1 VESRRVTLEKY
12 NCTLQ
17 ISPSIA
23 EIKDDWRVLSHR
35 NIYADPDYL
44 SLLERKG
51 PLGYKYVYA
60 IIYFEDKPVAALYF
74 QMKRIELAKDF
85 RLHTHSNN
93 FLKKINLAFTKQLF
107 KLINQNLL
115 IFGNVLL
122 TGEYAFGTKSEFEL
136 TNHLL
141 NHVFSHVKS
150 YFKEEYSLPIKA
162 ILCKDFYREG
172 VHKEISFSVPGFY
185 EFKVQP
191 DMIMALDPQWKQFD
205 DFLKAVKSKYRVK
218 YKKVMRQAE
227 SLDYREMD
235 LEMLEQY
242 NDEMYALYEATA
254 KRATFSLFYL
264 HPKYFIGLKECFFD
278 KIRIT
283 GIFRDGKILGFYTY
297 VINGEYGD
305 AHFIGYDVERNSDYQ
320 IYFNI
325 LLGLIKKA
333 IDTKVKFLNLSRT
346 ALEIKSSVGAEPHDM
361 FIYLRHENG
370 FINRIMPMILDRVV
384 PKLDWTQR
392 SPFK

>member
-1 VESRRVTLEKY
+1 
-12 NCTLQ
+12 
-17 ISPSIA
+17 
-23 EIKDDWRVLSHR
+23 
-35 NIYADPDYL
+35 
-44 SLLERKG
+44 
-51 PLGYKYVYA
+51 
-60 IIYFEDKPVAALYF
+60 
-74 QMKRIELAKDF
+74 
-85 RLHTHSNN
+85 
-93 FLKKINLAFTKQLF
+93 
-107 KLINQNLL
+107 
-115 IFGNVLL
+115 
-122 TGEYAFGTKSEFEL
+122 
-136 TNHLL
+136 
-141 NHVFSHVKS
+141 
-150 YFKEEYSLPIKA
+150 
-162 ILCKDFYREG
+162 
-172 VHKEISFSVPGFY
+172 
-185 EFKVQP
+185 
-191 DMIMALDPQWKQFD
+191 MALDPQWKQFD

-218 YKKVMRQAE
+218 YKKVMKQAE

-264 HPKYFIGLKECFFD
+264 HPKYFLGLKECFAD

-283 GIFRDGKILGFYTY
+283 GIFRDGEILGFYTY

-305 AHFIGYDVERNSDYQ
+305 AHFIGYDVERNFDYQ

-370 FINRIMPMILDRVV
+370 FINRIMPMILERLV
-384 PKLDWTQR
+384 PKPDWIQR

>member
-1 VESRRVTLEKY
+1 MESRRVTLEKY
-12 NCTLQ
+12 NCSLQ
-17 ISPSIA
+17 ISPTIL
-23 EIKDDWRVLSHR
+23 ELQDDWRVLSHR
-35 NIYADPDYL
+35 NIYADPEYL

-51 PLGYKYVYA
+51 PLAYKYVYA
-60 IIYFEDKPVAALYF
+60 IIYYNDKPVTALYF

-85 RLHTHSNN
+85 RLHTHSKNL
-93 FLKKINLAFTKQLF
+93 FKKLNVAFTKQFF
-107 KLINQNLL
+107 KLVNQNLL

-122 TGEYAFGTKSEFEL
+122 TGEYAFGAKQEFEL
-136 TNHLL
+136 SNELL
-141 NHVFSHVKS
+141 DIVFSHVKT
-150 YFKEEYSLPIKA
+150 YFKEEFSLPIKA
-162 ILCKDFYREG
+162 ILCKDFYKEG
-172 VHKEISFSVPGFY
+172 VHKELSFSVPGFY

-191 DMIMALDPQWKQFD
+191 DMIMALDAQWENFE

-218 YKKVMRQAE
+218 YRKVIRQAE
-227 SLDYREMD
+227 SLEFREMD
-235 LEMLEQY
+235 LDMLAQY

-264 HPKYFIGLKECFFD
+264 HPKYFIGLKECFTD
-278 KIRIT
+278 NIRIT
-283 GIFRDGKILGFYTY
+283 GIFKEGRLLGFYTY
-297 VINGEYGD
+297 VINGDYGD
-305 AHFIGYDVERNSDYQ
+305 AHFIGYDVELNSDYQ

-370 FINRIMPMILDRVV
+370 LINKIMPMILDRLV
-384 PKLDWTQR
+384 PKLNWTQR